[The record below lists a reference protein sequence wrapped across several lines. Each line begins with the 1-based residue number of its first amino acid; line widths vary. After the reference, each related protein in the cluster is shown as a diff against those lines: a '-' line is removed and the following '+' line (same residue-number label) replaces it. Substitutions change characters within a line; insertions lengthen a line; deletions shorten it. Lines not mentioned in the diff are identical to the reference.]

1 MQAQEGDS
9 GVLKAGYGNSFII
22 QCVGDVEGGRFPYR
36 SGPCHLQKALAF
48 VWIKVPMKQQESAF
62 TASSQPFTGEQALT
76 VGQLNRMAGRL
87 LQDTFGTVRVV
98 GELSNFTRAASGHWY
113 FTLKETGLN
122 QIGRASCRERV

>member
-1 MQAQEGDS
+1 
-9 GVLKAGYGNSFII
+9 
-22 QCVGDVEGGRFPYR
+22 
-36 SGPCHLQKALAF
+36 
-48 VWIKVPMKQQESAF
+48 MKQQESAF

-113 FTLKETGLN
+113 FTLKETGAAVRAVMFRMSAQRVGFVPREGDRVEVVARVTLYEARGDFQLGVERMQLAGAGDVWQRFARLN
-122 QIGRASCRERV
+122 LGF